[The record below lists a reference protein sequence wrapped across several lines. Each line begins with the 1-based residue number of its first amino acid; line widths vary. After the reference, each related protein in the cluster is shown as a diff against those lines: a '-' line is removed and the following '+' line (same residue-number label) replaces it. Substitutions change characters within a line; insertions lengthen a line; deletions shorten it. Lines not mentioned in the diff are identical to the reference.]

1 MIVLWGIGMRTFH
14 PIRKAI
20 FPVAGLGTRFLPATK
35 ALPKEMLPVVD
46 KPVIQYIVEEALAAG
61 LTDIV
66 FITGRG
72 KEAIENHFDVSL
84 ELERILEERH
94 ELEKL
99 QVVRDTSNMVHVA
112 YVRQKVPQGLGH
124 AVLCAAP
131 FVDDDEPFAV
141 LLGDDLIVADVPA
154 IQPLIAWS
162 REVEAPVI
170 GVQAVPTAE
179 VSAYG
184 VIDGEPVHPG
194 VYRVRRL
201 VEKPS
206 PEVAPS
212 RLAIIGRYV
221 LHHDIFS
228 YIEATPPDARG
239 EIQLTDALQAWVQD
253 GRPLYAIEVQGRRYD
268 TGSKLGFLQA
278 NIELGLRHPDVG
290 PALWAYLQ
298 DLLRRLQS
306 G

>member
-1 MIVLWGIGMRTFH
+1 MKAFH
-14 PIRKAI
+14 RVRKAI

-84 ELERILEERH
+84 ELERILEERQ

-162 REVEAPVI
+162 QEAQAPVI
-170 GVQAVPTAE
+170 GVQPVPESE

-184 VIDGEPVHPG
+184 VIDGVPVHG
-194 VYRVRRL
+194 GIYRVRGL

-206 PEVAPS
+206 PEAAPS

-221 LHHDIFS
+221 LHHDIFR
-228 YIEATPPDARG
+228 YIEATPPDTRG

-253 GRPLYAIEVQGRRYD
+253 GRPLYAVEIRGRRYD

-278 NIELGLRHPDVG
+278 NIELGLQHPDVG
-290 PALWAYLQ
+290 PALQVYLRA
-298 DLLRRLQS
+298 LLRRIAPE
-306 G
+306 